1 MKFLLPALV
10 LLLLILV
17 GAFSVFSENV
27 IDPDAI
33 AARVAEASAGT
44 KLIFFLGAVV
54 FTAVGLPRQLVAFV
68 CGFVF
73 GLVPGVLVSLCS
85 ALLGCIVA
93 FFLARFFLRDFIAH
107 RHQKTVQF
115 LDKLVRHDAFAK
127 VIVVRLQPL
136 GTNLLTNLCAGVSAI
151 RPITFFSATAIG
163 YLPQLL
169 VFALAGDGIR
179 LGQGSKLL
187 LSGAML
193 LISLV
198 VAYWLWR
205 RHRARDAADIES

>member
-1 MKFLLPALV
+1 MKFLLPALI

-33 AARVAEASAGT
+33 AARVADASGGA
-44 KLIFFLGAVV
+44 KLLFFLGAVV

-93 FFLARFFLRDFIAH
+93 FYLARFFLRDFIA
-107 RHQKTVQF
+107 RRYKKTVQF
-115 LDKLVRHDAFAK
+115 LDKLVRHDAFVK
-127 VIVVRLQPL
+127 IIVLRIQPL
-136 GTNLLTNLCAGVSAI
+136 GTNLLTNLSAGVSSI
-151 RPITFFSATAIG
+151 RPFMFFASTAIG
-163 YLPQLL
+163 YLPQMI
-169 VFALAGDGIR
+169 VFALAGDGVR
-179 LGQGSKLL
+179 LGDQSKI
-187 LSGAML
+187 
-193 LISLV
+193 LISVGLMV
-198 VAYWLWR
+198 LSMVLAYWLWR
-205 RHRARDAADIES
+205 RHQQRAG